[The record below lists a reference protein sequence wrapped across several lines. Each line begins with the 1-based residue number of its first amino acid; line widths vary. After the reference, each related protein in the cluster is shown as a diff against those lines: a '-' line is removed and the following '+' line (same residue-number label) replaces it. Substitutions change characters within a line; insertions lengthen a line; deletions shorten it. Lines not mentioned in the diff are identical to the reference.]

1 MGVLTDLNLNDF
13 GRLFF
18 FPQNR
23 HSTPHDKNIICY
35 ILIE

>member
-13 GRLFF
+13 GSLFF
-18 FPQNR
+18 FQNR